1 MPGWLS
7 SETLQDCCQDTGG
20 MRSAGSQQWLRGV
33 GGVRRGAQEPVL
45 LPFCGHLSGTAWGE
59 VGLQIGFSF
68 FFPHMDHLKNLY
80 CICYN
85 AASVLCFVFLA
96 SRTIRI
102 LAPQPGMEPTTPA
115 LGGKVLSTGP
125 PGSPFFLFFFLYH
138 SQAAKKISPS
148 YQDLSPWRLHRASHW
163 GFGEHG
169 CQTPEKTQ
177 VLRLLLKLEALS
189 AVPEAPGEPQSWLRI
204 TRR

>member
-68 FFPHMDHLKNLY
+68 FFSHMDHLKNLY

-125 PGSPFFLFFFLYH
+125 PGSPFFFFFSSIIHRL
-138 SQAAKKISPS
+138 QRKSP
-148 YQDLSPWRLHRASHW
+148 P
-163 GFGEHG
+163 
-169 CQTPEKTQ
+169 P
-177 VLRLLLKLEALS
+177 
-189 AVPEAPGEPQSWLRI
+189 
-204 TRR
+204 TRT